1 MDDDWGYPHFR
12 KLQMLVISW
21 TYATIRITLGV
32 QNMYQYVRDPV
43 TKSTCSLRYVYV
55 YGHLLVHIWGYR
67 RVSNIEHCPPC
78 GCSARH
84 FRCRAGVSAWYYWLM
99 HDNTGYVSLY
109 IICAIT
115 ICSCLYLYIY
125 NIIIYIYIH
134 IHVYILYTCANVTF
148 SEYQWHSR
156 PMVAIHWWLG
166 IARGY
171 GSRSQGRNWSLR
183 LPRAAW
189 VLKAW
194 NAAQVLDSVGTS
206 VGSRCLWS
214 FSLCT

>member
-1 MDDDWGYPHFR
+1 MVIFR
-12 KLQMLVISW
+12 VYVNLPEGESQSHGGFHSHGDTLMAGWFFMETHENKWMMTGATPILGNSNMLVILW

-109 IICAIT
+109 ISICNYYMLV
-115 ICSCLYLYIY
+115 S
-125 NIIIYIYIH
+125 IYI
-134 IHVYILYTCANVTF
+134 
-148 SEYQWHSR
+148 
-156 PMVAIHWWLG
+156 
-166 IARGY
+166 
-171 GSRSQGRNWSLR
+171 
-183 LPRAAW
+183 
-189 VLKAW
+189 
-194 NAAQVLDSVGTS
+194 
-206 VGSRCLWS
+206 
-214 FSLCT
+214 